1 MMILKHNAYVF
12 WITDTKHCTYLFEL
26 LQNVTKYLFREYV
39 LEISFNSLIEAGYLK
54 AFDIKFII
62 FFNLS
67 KSIVCFTYTE
77 YVCYTMK

>member
-1 MMILKHNAYVF
+1 MMILINNGYAF
-12 WITDTKHCTYLFEL
+12 WITDAKHCTYLL
-26 LQNVTKYLFREYV
+26 IVTKMLQNIYF
-39 LEISFNSLIEAGYLK
+39 EISLYSLIEAGYVK
-54 AFDIKFII
+54 AFNIKFII

>member
-1 MMILKHNAYVF
+1 MMILKHNAYAF
-12 WITDTKHCTYLFEL
+12 WITDTKHCIYLFEL
-26 LQNVTKYLFREYV
+26 LQKYV
-39 LEISFNSLIEAGYLK
+39 LEISFYSLIEAGYVK

>member
-1 MMILKHNAYVF
+1 MMILKHNAYAF
-12 WITDTKHCTYLFEL
+12 WITDTKHCTYLLEL
-26 LQNVTKYLFREYV
+26 LENVTKYLFRE
-39 LEISFNSLIEAGYLK
+39 ISFYSLIEACYVQ